1 MPLPAFNNRGDLP
14 EGVYKA
20 SLDEVVARFGH
31 GTPQRQLVTTRL
43 RHIYALAH
51 ATGKIER
58 FVIFGSYVTA
68 KLEPNDVDII
78 LVVRDDFREQDYDPE
93 VFPMFDHRRAQREL
107 GASIFVIRPAFL
119 FGETVDDFIA
129 HWQITRDM
137 SRRGIVEVVRGG
149 SSMIAND
156 QELKAHKNGWL
167 SFIVCWHRCA
177 SPRQPRKN
185 IACSPTAIWLKSNAC
200 TQKY

>member
-1 MPLPAFNNRGDLP
+1 MPLPAFNNHGDLP

-51 ATGKIER
+51 ATGKLQR

-129 HWQITRDM
+129 PWQITRHM
-137 SRRGIVEVVRGG
+137 SRRGIVEVFVEEG
-149 SSMIAND
+149 
-156 QELKAHKNGWL
+156 
-167 SFIVCWHRCA
+167 V
-177 SPRQPRKN
+177 
-185 IACSPTAIWLKSNAC
+185 
-200 TQKY
+200 

>member
-31 GTPQRQLVTTRL
+31 GTPPRQLVTARL
-43 RHIYALAH
+43 RRIYALAH
-51 ATGKIER
+51 ATEKMQR

-78 LVVRDDFREQDYDPE
+78 VVRDDFREQDYDPE
-93 VFPMFDHRRAQREL
+93 VFPMFHHRRAQQEL

-129 HWQITRDM
+129 HWQITREM
-137 SRRGIVEVVRGG
+137 SRRGIVEVV
-149 SSMIAND
+149 A
-156 QELKAHKNGWL
+156 EEA
-167 SFIVCWHRCA
+167 A
-177 SPRQPRKN
+177 
-185 IACSPTAIWLKSNAC
+185 
-200 TQKY
+200 

>member
-1 MPLPAFNNRGDLP
+1 MPLPAFDGQGNLP

-20 SLDEVVARFGH
+20 SLDDVIARFGH

-43 RHIYALAH
+43 RRIYELAQ
-51 ATGKIER
+51 ATGKLER
-58 FVIFGSYVTA
+58 FVIFGSFITA
-68 KLEPNDVDII
+68 KLEPNDVDIV
-78 LVVRDDFREQDYDPE
+78 LVVQDDFREQDYDPD

-137 SRRGIVEVVRGG
+137 SRRGIVEVLVEE
-149 SSMIAND
+149 A
-156 QELKAHKNGWL
+156 
-167 SFIVCWHRCA
+167 V
-177 SPRQPRKN
+177 
-185 IACSPTAIWLKSNAC
+185 
-200 TQKY
+200 